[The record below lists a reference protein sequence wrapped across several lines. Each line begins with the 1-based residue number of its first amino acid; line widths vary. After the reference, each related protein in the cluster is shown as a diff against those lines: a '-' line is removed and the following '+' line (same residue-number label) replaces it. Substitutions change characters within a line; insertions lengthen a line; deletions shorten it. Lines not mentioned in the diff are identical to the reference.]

1 MKTLALWVLLFALSA
16 CGHEPTHTL
25 PKGAKQYYAIGLN
38 PDFAGESFA
47 SKGGAIYGFMQEFFL
62 KVGSD
67 YGVSFVFIPMAYD
80 SVIGQLKGGGCDAF
94 LSSLA
99 PVLRF
104 RDDFDFSDP
113 LLYTGLV
120 LVVRDD
126 ETATSFEQMAGKEV
140 GILYD
145 DVVQLQ
151 SKIPEDVFIRP
162 YTDVNVALQLLAAR
176 GIDGIIMPL
185 IPAYAY
191 CRDLYAGVLKIATP
205 PMTEMSLKIA
215 VLKGE
220 QAPLLQMVGKAL
232 EEYRSNGYY
241 AELLS
246 RWQLSS
252 PSLQHLS
259 DAALN
264 P

>member
-1 MKTLALWVLLFALSA
+1 M
-16 CGHEPTHTL
+16 HTL

-38 PDFAGESFA
+38 PNFAGESFA
-47 SKGGAIYGFMQEFFL
+47 GKGGSIYGFTQEFFL

-67 YGVSFVFIPMAYD
+67 YGVSFVFVPLAYD
-80 SVIGQLKGGGCDAF
+80 SVVEQLQSGGCDAF

-104 RDDFDFSDP
+104 HDEFDFSDP

-120 LVVRDD
+120 LVVRED
-126 ETATSFEQMAGKEV
+126 EKATSFEEMTGKEV

-176 GIDGIIMPL
+176 GIDGIVMPL

-215 VLKGE
+215 VLQGG
-220 QAPLLQMVGKAL
+220 QAPLIEMVDKAL
-232 EEYRSNGYY
+232 EEYRSNGFY

-252 PSLQHLS
+252 PALQLIPASTTDH
-259 DAALN
+259 
-264 P
+264 